1 MRLAFLLT
9 IFASVAVAGE
19 VASPPCVNCTPMTV
33 SVRAAKGVGNR
44 SIIPDSIISFA
55 FQPASIPIAFGD
67 TVTWTNNSGGTAH
80 TTTSDV
86 GSPDTWDSGTL
97 SNGSSFSHTFNS
109 YGRFPF
115 HCSIHPSMTA
125 AVVVAPPAPT
135 LGSNSPV
142 KEGQS
147 LNLTA
152 TSGVGGVAF
161 AWTGP
166 NGFTST
172 AQNQSINPASAAAA
186 GTYNCTVSI
195 NGATS
200 TAASTNVVIV
210 SPPTAGNNGPLCEG
224 QTLNLSASTVA
235 NATYAWTGPNSFT
248 SSAQNPSI
256 SNVTQAQN
264 AGTYSVT
271 VTVGAV
277 TSDPATTNVT
287 INTLPAAPT
296 AGSDSP
302 VCENGTLHLTATT
315 IANATYSWT
324 GPNNFMSSNQ
334 NPILSEIAVA
344 GAGTY
349 NVVVTVNGCNSNSAS
364 TVVAVT
370 AAPSAPTAGSNSP
383 ICVGQTLNL
392 TASTVANATYAWSG
406 PNGFTSTLQNPSR
419 TNAAT
424 ADSGTYLVTVTDM
437 TSGCTSTSA
446 SVTVDV
452 AALVAPSVSNN
463 GPVCTG
469 QTLQLNCAQSG
480 AVYAWTGPNGF
491 TSAQQNPSISTV
503 TLAAAGDYHV
513 DVTVNTCA
521 LPTATTTVVINATP
535 AAPVAANNGPILEG
549 ATLNLTATT
558 IANATYAWTGPNNF
572 TSSQQNPSIANA
584 PPAATGTY
592 VVAVTVNGCTSSSAS
607 TSATVTAVAPIL
619 NSGPSATPSAPEILQ
634 SIQFSAIFSDAETIT
649 LAWNFGDGTTATGAD
664 VSHGY
669 VNAGTYHVT
678 VTATDASNLSTTG
691 TLDLVVKPKTLA
703 GLGGAPA
710 AHQDSDGDGFSDE
723 IELGAGTSAS
733 NAADTPFGG
742 ASAGTVADAGP
753 TQLSISL
760 NFLKDNT
767 DTISLSGLL
776 PIHADFS
783 IDGQSILIDVGG
795 VIKTFKLN
803 AKGQAK
809 SGNDT
814 FKVTVRAKNKQVIA
828 QSAKYMAKFSKGS
841 FKKQLADY
849 GLTGDADVKSEPR
862 SVNVTLLFNVTVL
875 QEVLAQTYTAKQ
887 GKTGKTKSPK

>member
-1 MRLAFLLT
+1 MRLALLLV
-9 IFASVAVAGE
+9 ISLCASVAGAGE

-44 SIIPDSIISFA
+44 ATSPDSIIN
-55 FQPASIPIAFGD
+55 FQFSPASIPIALGD
-67 TVTWTNNSGGTAH
+67 TVTWTNNSGGTQH
-80 TTTSDV
+80 TTTSD
-86 GSPDTWDSGTL
+86 TLLWDSGAI
-97 SNGSSFSHTFNS
+97 SNGASFSFTFNS

-125 AVVVAPPAPT
+125 AVIVPPPAPT
-135 LGSNSPV
+135 LGSNTPV
-142 KEGQS
+142 KDGLA

-152 TSGVGGVAF
+152 NSSVGGVSF

-166 NGFTST
+166 NGFSST
-172 AQNQSINPASAAAA
+172 TQNPVITPVTPAAA

-200 TAASTNVVIV
+200 SSASTAVVIAP
-210 SPPTAGNNGPLCEG
+210 SAGNNGPLCEG
-224 QTLNLSASTVA
+224 QTLNLSASTFA
-235 NATYAWTGPNSFT
+235 GATYAWTGPNSFT
-248 SSAQNPSI
+248 STAQNPSI
-256 SNVTQAQN
+256 TNVTQALN
-264 AGTYSVT
+264 AGAYSVT
-271 VTVGAV
+271 VTVGA
-277 TSDPATTNVT
+277 TIFNPATTNVT
-287 INTLPAAPT
+287 INPVPPAPT

-324 GPNNFMSSNQ
+324 GPNNFSSPNQ
-334 NPILSEIAVA
+334 NPSLSGITQA

-349 NVVVTVNGCNSNSAS
+349 NVVVTVNGCTSNQAS
-364 TVVAVT
+364 TVIAVT

-383 ICVGQTLNL
+383 IVAGQTLNL
-392 TASTVANATYAWSG
+392 TASTISNASYAWSG
-406 PNGFTSTLQNPSR
+406 PNSFTSTQQNPSISM
-419 TNAAT
+419 AAT
-424 ADSGTYLVTVTDM
+424 TDSGTYMVTVTDM

-452 AALVAPSVSNN
+452 APLVAPTVSNN

-480 AVYAWTGPNGF
+480 AIYAWTGPNGF
-491 TSAQQNPSISTV
+491 TSSAQNPSITNV

-513 DVTVNTCA
+513 DVTVNSAA

-558 IANATYAWTGPNNF
+558 IAGANYAWTGPNSF

-584 PPAATGTY
+584 PPSATGIY
-592 VVAVTVNGCTSSSAS
+592 VVAVTVNGCTSTSASSSAK
-607 TSATVTAVAPIL
+607 VTAVAPIL
-619 NSGPSATPSAPEILQ
+619 NSGPTATPSAPEILQ
-634 SIQFSAIFSDAETIT
+634 AIQFSASFNDTETIT
-649 LAWNFGDGTTATGAD
+649 LAWNFGDGTTATGTD

-691 TLDLVVKPKTLA
+691 TLDLVVKPKTIV

-723 IELGAGTSAS
+723 IELGAGT
-733 NAADTPFGG
+733 NAFSSGDTPFGG
-742 ASAGTVADAGP
+742 ATAGTVADAGP
-753 TQLSISL
+753 TQLAISL

-776 PIHADFS
+776 PIRAGFI

-803 AKGQAK
+803 AKGQTK

-828 QSAKYMAKFSKGS
+828 QSAKYTAKFSKGS

-849 GLTGDADVKSEPR
+849 GLTGDADVKGETR

-875 QEVLAQTYTAKQ
+875 QEVLAQTYTAKL